1 MFSCYRFPGKGTQ
14 VWKKPGAIYN
24 GEWKY
29 DKRDGYGT
37 YSVLLPD
44 KKEYIKKYCGE
55 WKTGK
60 KHVCIWH
67 AVILKHTYAY
77 SHILQY
83 FLFLGVWDVL
93 LQKLSSL

>member
-1 MFSCYRFPGKGTQ
+1 MFSRNHFPGKGTQ

-44 KKEYIKKYCGE
+44 EKEYVKKYCGQ
-55 WKTGK
+55 WKNGK

-67 AVILKHTYAY
+67 AVIETHLNTCMHTLIFCNIF
-77 SHILQY
+77 S
-83 FLFLGVWDVL
+83 V
-93 LQKLSSL
+93 